1 MTGFN
6 QVSDVP
12 IALRVVNPGIE
23 MMTNDPGWRPY
34 ILLDDGESETFDGQ
48 TYTGKIDEIEIPPA
62 ADGTGPL
69 IGLHEA
75 MINGDLDQDGS
86 LIPAGLLMGKFTDA
100 GKLLHVYLPDHG
112 DGTPPLGGANFN
124 ARNNAL
130 PGSLRARLATDTIFA
145 QGKIWMHGEA
155 NAATARVAANTGVH
169 EITEYAAGFESLRT
183 FDREQL
189 GVAVLPYYVSAIA
202 EADVYD

>member
-1 MTGFN
+1 
-6 QVSDVP
+6 
-12 IALRVVNPGIE
+12 
-23 MMTNDPGWRPY
+23 
-34 ILLDDGESETFDGQ
+34 
-48 TYTGKIDEIEIPPA
+48 
-62 ADGTGPL
+62 
-69 IGLHEA
+69 
-75 MINGDLDQDGS
+75 
-86 LIPAGLLMGKFTDA
+86 MGKFTDA

-155 NAATARVAANTGVH
+155 NAATARVAANTGVPK
-169 EITEYAAGFESLRT
+169 ITEYAAGFESLRT